1 MSNWQDIL
9 KTQES
14 VTDNNVSIFK
24 PKQGF
29 TLESDNNCCE
39 KFKNKVMDWLE
50 RWVIPEYGGHWID
63 EDCETVYEAL
73 ERFILPHAKSNN
85 DGEGHKLITGNSNNY
100 QQYKNNRYWEIEHP
114 QLKQAQKEI
123 EDIKEQWDKE
133 CKKDKEYS
141 NKGSNWWGVEE

>member
-1 MSNWQDIL
+1 MSNWKDIL

-14 VTDNNVSIFK
+14 ATNNNVSIFK

-63 EDCETVYEAL
+63 EDCEELYDYLT
-73 ERFILPHAKSNN
+73 
-85 DGEGHKLITGNSNNY
+85 GEI
-100 QQYKNNRYWEIEHP
+100 
-114 QLKQAQKEI
+114 
-123 EDIKEQWDKE
+123 
-133 CKKDKEYS
+133 KEYS
-141 NKGSNWWGVEE
+141 KYPNSAILMTKQKTFIKIKKEWDECEGKI